1 MELTRIRSSSETA
14 RGIGCRMESTILAE
28 RAAHFL
34 VSGPA
39 DPVSLISFVC
49 NLPGAPLIVAEHMA
63 QAIFAGRPE
72 FVRDDVGRW
81 LLHSAAPAYMPEI
94 DMSDVDFDTALALAR
109 RPDPDVLSGLSYVV
123 VDVETTGTRHYA
135 GDRITEVAAVVV
147 RDGRVT
153 DVFETLVN
161 PERSIPPFVTQL
173 TNITWEM
180 VKDAPTFRKVESQL
194 LDVMAGHVFVAHN
207 ANFDWRFI
215 SSEVRRASGRE
226 LVGRRLCTV
235 KLARRLLPQLPRR
248 SLDYVAGYYGV
259 EISARHRAGGDAIAT
274 AHCLLR
280 LLNDAADRGCLTW
293 SDMDFMIGFRA
304 RVRQARRRRRSAMP
318 GPVDKDTTA

>member
-1 MELTRIRSSSETA
+1 VELTRLGNGRHENA
-14 RGIGCRMESTILAE
+14 RGIGTRMESTVLAE

-34 VSGPA
+34 QGGPA
-39 DPVSLISFVC
+39 DPVSLISHVC

-63 QAIFAGRPE
+63 QAIFAGRSE
-72 FVRDDVGRW
+72 FVRDAAGRW
-81 LLHSAAPAYMPEI
+81 LLSAPAPDYSALV

-135 GDRITEVAAVVV
+135 GDRITEIAAVVV

-153 DVFETLVN
+153 EVFETLVN
-161 PERSIPPFVTQL
+161 PQRSIPTFVTQL

-194 LDVMAGHVFVAHN
+194 LDVMQGHVFVAHN

-215 SSEVRRASGRE
+215 SSEVRRASGSE
-226 LVGRRLCTV
+226 LIGRRLCTV

-248 SLDYVAGYYGV
+248 SLDYVAAYYGV

-280 LLNDAADRGCLTW
+280 LLSDAADRGCLTW
-293 SDMDFMIGFRA
+293 SDLDFMIGFRA
-304 RVRQARRRRRSAMP
+304 RMRRARRRRSALP
-318 GPVDKDTTA
+318 SPVNKDTTA